1 MQLKAAVIGQ
11 PIAHSKSPAL
21 HRAAYRALGA
31 DIDYRLIEVAPADLA
46 DFVAQI
52 RAEQNWSGIS
62 VTMPHKASM
71 LALVDARDADV
82 QRTGALNTV
91 LVDPADGRL
100 LGRNTDIIGIVHALR
115 HAGVASVQHAAL
127 IGGGGT
133 ARAALAALKQLD
145 CQRAV
150 VYLRDPAKGGD
161 LAELAAVLGLGLTLR
176 PFAEAADPVTGAGAA
191 ELVIS
196 TLPPGAADPLAEA
209 LRGTGPG
216 SNLLLDVAYD
226 PWPSRL
232 AHVWS
237 ESGGVVVSGLEMLLY
252 QAVAQVAAFSGC
264 DLAGRE
270 DVINVMCD
278 SIGLPER

>member
-52 RAEQNWSGIS
+52 RAERDWAGIS

-71 LALVDARDADV
+71 LALVDARDGDV

-115 HAGVASVQHAAL
+115 HAGAASVQHAAL

-145 CQRAV
+145 CRRAD
-150 VYLRDPAKGGD
+150 VYLRDPAKGAD
-161 LAELAAVLGLGLTLR
+161 LARLAAVLGLGLTLR
-176 PFAEAADPVTGAGAA
+176 PFADAADPVNGAGAA

-209 LRGTGPG
+209 FRGTGRA

-226 PWPSRL
+226 PWPSQL
-232 AHVWS
+232 AQVWS
-237 ESGGVVVSGLEMLLY
+237 DSGGVVVSGLEMLLY